1 MMHRTS
7 ALVCG
12 ILLLTGSLAGAA
24 PPKSGDQAPPAR
36 ATDPWIART
45 TRVQFQPQRAADA
58 PVQLDLPKKDW
69 MALPSSGSVLIVLAT
84 KKGDAVVLVERS
96 TLRQALAAA
105 DITDLFAQIETDAIK
120 ERQPRA
126 TEFQSK
132 VLDAGDRR
140 LVAVQYA
147 RTGLL
152 GSERVRQYSIAVGK
166 QLYRVTCISGAAQF
180 ANYDSVFSHIAA
192 SFTAT
197 E

>member
-1 MMHRTS
+1 MHRTS

-12 ILLLTGSLAGAA
+12 VVLMAGSLAGAA
-24 PPKSGDQAPPAR
+24 PPMSGAQAPATR
-36 ATDPWIART
+36 ATDPWITRT

-69 MALPSSGSVLIVLAT
+69 MVLPSSGSVLLVLAS

-96 TLRQALAAA
+96 TLRQALEAA

-120 ERQPRA
+120 ERQPKA
-126 TEFQSK
+126 TDFQSK

-140 LVAVQYA
+140 LVAVQYG
-147 RTGLL
+147 RPGVL
-152 GSERVRQYSIAVGK
+152 GSERVRQYSVAVGT
-166 QLYRVTCISGAAQF
+166 QLYRVTCISSAAQF
-180 ANYDSVFSHIAA
+180 AAYDPVFSHIAA

>member
-1 MMHRTS
+1 MHRTS

-12 ILLLTGSLAGAA
+12 IVLLIGSLAGAW
-24 PPKSGDQAPPAR
+24 PRMSGGQAPAAR
-36 ATDPWIART
+36 ATDPWITRT

-69 MALPSSGSVLIVLAT
+69 MVLPSSGSVLLVLAT

-96 TLRQALAAA
+96 MLRQALEAA

-120 ERQPRA
+120 ERQPKA
-126 TEFQSK
+126 TDFQSK

-140 LVAVQYA
+140 LVAVQYG
-147 RTGLL
+147 RPGVL
-152 GSERVRQYSIAVGK
+152 GSERVRQYSVAVGK
-166 QLYRVTCISGAAQF
+166 QLYRVTCISSAAQF
-180 ANYDSVFSHIAA
+180 AAYDSVFSHIAA